1 MATAL
6 DPPAAAPTEKP
17 PPQGESPAPDEEPR
31 EAARRACANC
41 GAPLKDGQ
49 DWCLQCGA
57 STPGA
62 LASGT
67 PSWKSGALV
76 LGSTAL
82 LVLGAAAAAYAAWGK
97 GSERPPVHH
106 AVLTIAKVPPPF
118 ATIPPKTAPPKVP
131 ITPATPTPTTA
142 AKPTPS
148 TPSTPPAPSTPVS
161 PPKIPLTASTPKSS
175 SSSKSTSTSTSP
187 KTTSTPTSTSS
198 EEPSSI
204 TLDTNAASTYNPY
217 HYPASN
223 FGDPSLAIDG
233 EPSTAWTAQVNPGV
247 APRMAVGLLIDLNS
261 PQKVS
266 SLTLQTSTPGMT
278 VQVYGANGSAAP
290 ASITD
295 SAWSRLSP
303 SEEVKSSPATIKLSN
318 TTTGFRCVTLGISK
332 APASSTPAA
341 PGHVSVNEI
350 ELFPAS

>member
-6 DPPAAAPTEKP
+6 DPPAAAPAEKP
-17 PPQGESPAPDEEPR
+17 PAQGESPAPDREPR
-31 EAARRACANC
+31 EAAQRTCANC

-62 LASGT
+62 LATGT
-67 PSWKSGALV
+67 PNWKSGALV

-97 GSERPPVHH
+97 GSESPPVHH
-106 AVLTIAKVPPPF
+106 AVVTVARVPPPA
-118 ATIPPKTAPPKVP
+118 ATVPPKTVAPKIP
-131 ITPATPTPTTA
+131 ITPATPPPAAATPA
-142 AKPTPS
+142 PS
-148 TPSTPPAPSTPVS
+148 TPSTPPTPAT
-161 PPKIPLTASTPKSS
+161 PPNIPLSASTPKSTSTGS
-175 SSSKSTSTSTSP
+175 SSSSTSSG
-187 KTTSTPTSTSS
+187 STPKTSTSS
-198 EEPSSI
+198 EESQPSAI

-233 EPSTAWTAQVNPGV
+233 DPSTGWTAKANPEA
-247 APRMAVGLLIDLNS
+247 APRMAVGLAIDLKS
-261 PQKVS
+261 PQKLS

-278 VQVYGANGSAAP
+278 VQVYGANGNAMP

-295 SAWSRLSP
+295 SAWTKLSP
-303 SEEVKSSPATIKLSN
+303 SQEVRSGQASITLTN
-318 TTTGFRCVTLGISK
+318 TTQGFRFVTLWISR
-332 APASSTPAA
+332 APAS
-341 PGHVSVNEI
+341 GHVSVNEF
-350 ELFPAS
+350 ELFPAG